1 MNPELR
7 ELYQDVILEHGRH
20 PRNFGP
26 LANYTHRLEGYNPLC
41 GDRLM
46 LYLKLEE
53 GAITGVSFDGVG
65 CAISV
70 ASASLMSER
79 LIGQSVEEALTL
91 FEQVHELLLTGQTP
105 KGEEGELG
113 KLAVLGGVCEF
124 PTRIKCATLAW
135 HTLKGAL
142 EKQTQPVTT
151 EE

>member
-7 ELYQDVILEHGRH
+7 ELYQDVILEHGHH

-91 FEQVHELLLTGQTP
+91 FEQVHKLLLTGQTP
-105 KGEEGELG
+105 QGEEGELG